1 MALNI
6 EPAAATVPAGGGV
19 SKHAFQ
25 NPGEGRLVFKV
36 KATNNDHYRV
46 KPVYG
51 FVDPGAATEFEIT
64 RTAGPPKEDKFV
76 VQFAAA
82 PEGEA
87 NAENA
92 FKATAPAGEAN
103 ITITATE

>member
-6 EPAAATVPAGGGV
+6 EPASASVPADGGV
-19 SKHAFQ
+19 STHQFQ
-25 NPGEGRLVFKV
+25 NPGEQRLVFKV
-36 KATNNDHYRV
+36 KATNNDNYRV

-51 FVDPGAATEFEIT
+51 FIEPGAATEFEIT

-82 PEGEA
+82 APDA
-87 NAENA
+87 ASAEEA
-92 FKATAPAGEAN
+92 FKATSPLGEVNLPVSAV
-103 ITITATE
+103 E

>member
-1 MALNI
+1 MALTI

-19 SKHAFQ
+19 STHQFQ
-25 NPGEGRLVFKV
+25 NPGEQRLVFKV
-36 KATNNDHYRV
+36 RATNNDNYRV

-51 FVDPGAATEFEIT
+51 FVDPGAATAFEIT

-82 PEGEA
+82 PEGET

-92 FKATAPAGEAN
+92 FKATAPAGEVN
-103 ITITATE
+103 LSVTATE